1 MKMSRIREKRQKKYN
16 LGRGVFIFLSFESYG
31 SAVAEGGPGSV
42 LNSPEFFRT
51 DI

>member
-1 MKMSRIREKRQKKYN
+1 MKKYN